1 MNIPI
6 AIIRPFEPLGIP
18 FLRIGIEGGVAVSRE
33 ELIKIKQAIQQFMR
47 TFKHLDLMLGDGKNF
62 ICHGLTQAAL
72 LNGAEWARCKI
83 GDIGGKPRAFVEY
96 GKIGGR
102 WQLYSIEIPRPKS

>member
-18 FLRIGIEGGVAVSRE
+18 FLKLGVEGGIGMTRE
-33 ELIKIKQAIQQFMR
+33 ELDKIKQAIHDFMR

-62 ICHGLTQAAL
+62 IRHGLSQAAL
-72 LNGAEWARCKI
+72 MNGADWAKCEIVIFLGR
-83 GDIGGKPRAFVEY
+83 PRAFVEY
-96 GKIGGR
+96 GKVGGR
-102 WQLYSIEIPRPKS
+102 NQLYSVPIQRPKS